1 MCLTIMLLSKR
12 WCGDELL
19 YICIRNLY
27 VDAVVSRLEK
37 TVLGFLI
44 VKLLIS
50 GDDGVI
56 RPVWH
61 GGYTPHSLSME
72 ESVSE

>member
-1 MCLTIMLLSKR
+1 M
-12 WCGDELL
+12 
-19 YICIRNLY
+19 
-27 VDAVVSRLEK
+27 
-37 TVLGFLI
+37 LGFLI